1 MTLTRVALLSTK
13 VGLVHFK
20 VGLVH
25 QRKFVVVGGGV
36 VDTAHPHKHG
46 MVAARSH
53 VGGRAMVLDHDEA
66 GVPCALRHR
75 CTRTECTVACSC
87 CDGGN
92 SADTRLHTSTPRA
105 LRRPQVSIP
114 RDSKTTRVRRE
125 APCATRP
132 HPTRIV
138 CTVSHSRS
146 DGSTVAAAQH
156 HAGRIRTAHAG

>member
-1 MTLTRVALLSTK
+1 MLSTEG
-13 VGLVHFK
+13 GLVHLRNF
-20 VGLVH
+20 
-25 QRKFVVVGGGV
+25 GV
-36 VDTAHPHKHG
+36 VDLVGVVDAAHPHKHG

-53 VGGRAMVLDHDEA
+53 VGSRAMVLDHDEA

-105 LRRPQVSIP
+105 LRRPHVSVP
-114 RDSKTTRVRRE
+114 RDSKTTRMRKE

-132 HPTRIV
+132 HPIALYALFLTPAATAALLPQPNITRGAFARL
-138 CTVSHSRS
+138 TRA
-146 DGSTVAAAQH
+146 DA
-156 HAGRIRTAHAG
+156 